1 MEVDENA
8 LVAEINKLIQT
19 ALKKKADKDAR
30 SPSAA
35 SDSPEVAPNP
45 EFPTA
50 DPTFV
55 TPRERP
61 VQKGDEFQERDIVRL
76 LVLYGEQML
85 PKEQTTVA
93 SYVLIDIEESLDSF
107 DFPLYGRFAK
117 EYHQMI
123 VEGKPVDQHYFLN
136 HENPQIAELTVNILS
151 APWEM
156 SPNWEERFNNPL
168 QNQPL
173 PDLNFD
179 SDARQALD
187 RFKLRKLMKM
197 CEINLVRIRAASE
210 AGDMDTMMHYMRVQQ
225 KLNESRNELA
235 ARVGTVVLSK

>member
-1 MEVDENA
+1 VVN
-8 LVAEINKLIQT
+8 
-19 ALKKKADKDAR
+19 
-30 SPSAA
+30 
-35 SDSPEVAPNP
+35 
-45 EFPTA
+45 F
-50 DPTFV
+50 
-55 TPRERP
+55 
-61 VQKGDEFQERDIVRL
+61 
-76 LVLYGEQML
+76 
-85 PKEQTTVA
+85 A
-93 SYVLIDIEESLDSF
+93 SYQHLEQFRVALDIIRVGDFTPIKAQELFLRIAKDSAGRLIDIEESLDSF